1 MEDEKDAAVEEW
13 LKGEGFIAA
22 TRALRTGGD
31 YPGIVYVVHIGV
43 PYGLIDFA
51 QETGRGG
58 RAREEVD
65 LIILLEDSEYRQLK
79 RQEAAELTVDELAMQ
94 RFIQTREC

>member
-13 LKGEGFIAA
+13 LKGEGFIVA

-31 YPGIVYVVHIGV
+31 YLGI
-43 PYGLIDFA
+43 
-51 QETGRGG
+51 ETRRGG

-65 LIILLEDSEYRQLK
+65 SIILLEDLEYRQLEK
-79 RQEAAELTVDELAMQ
+79 QEAVELIVDELAM
-94 RFIQTREC
+94 

>member
-22 TRALRTGGD
+22 TGALGMGGD
-31 YPGIVYVVHIGV
+31 YLGIVYVMHIRV

-51 QETGRGG
+51 QETRRGG
-58 RAREEVD
+58 WAREEVD
-65 LIILLEDSEYRQLK
+65 SIILLEDSEYRRLE
-79 RQEAAELTVDELAMQ
+79 RQEAAELTVDKLAMQ
-94 RFIQTREC
+94 RFI